1 MAFELADV
9 TAYIAGLTIAGKN
22 GAGTLKA
29 VTVNDWADFREEV
42 DVSQC
47 PVLQPDVT
55 AQVTLE
61 AAARDSFGGMGTAKQ
76 TLVYTVPY
84 VLLIE
89 PAVGARAYYEVFP
102 NLVYTLSRVVSA
114 LMVNDTPSDLTVDL
128 QVASVTFGQ
137 TVNDQNGNPFHGASI
152 AVRVTEY
159 VDPLTDNVLTLLND
173 QLTLNGVML
182 TP

>member
-1 MAFELADV
+1 MAFELATV
-9 TAYIAGLTIAGKN
+9 TAYIAGLTITGKN
-22 GAGTLKA
+22 ASGASKN
-29 VTVNDWADFREEV
+29 VTINDWDDFREEV

-61 AAARDSFGGMGTAKQ
+61 SAERDSFGGMGTAKQ
-76 TLVYTVPY
+76 TLIYTVPY

-114 LMVNDTPSDLTVDL
+114 LLVNDTPSDMTVDL

-152 AVRVTEY
+152 AVRVTEF
-159 VDPLTDNVLTLLND
+159 TN
-173 QLTLNGVML
+173 
-182 TP
+182 

>member
-1 MAFELADV
+1 MAFELATV
-9 TAYIAGLTIAGKN
+9 TAYIAGLTITGKN
-22 GAGTLKA
+22 ASGASKN
-29 VTVNDWADFREEV
+29 VTINDWDDFREEV

-47 PVLQPDVT
+47 PVLQADVT

-76 TLVYTVPY
+76 TLIYTVPY

-114 LMVNDTPSDLTVDL
+114 LLVNDTPSDMTVDL

-152 AVRVTEY
+152 AVRVTEF
-159 VDPLTDNVLTLLND
+159 TN
-173 QLTLNGVML
+173 
-182 TP
+182 